1 MVDVRFNFFFFF
13 QAIQLM
19 EFVELNYLLGIGH
32 FTFYKNTIGPNV
44 ECVLDRY
51 IKDKLITVLPWTLDM
66 VSKQEIRTEGMFAAL
81 NDCLY
86 RNMYKSKYV
95 AFLDIDEIIVPKQN
109 DTLIQLIKYVIVQV

>member
-1 MVDVRFNFFFFF
+1 
-13 QAIQLM
+13 M
-19 EFVELNYLLGIGH
+19 EFVELNSLLGIGH

-44 ECVLDRY
+44 ECVLDNY
-51 IKDKLITVLPWTLDM
+51 QKDHLVSVLPWQLDM

-95 AFLDIDEIIVPKQN
+95 AFLDVDEIIVPRQN
-109 DTLIQLIKYVIVQV
+109 DTLLQLIKYVQC

>member
-1 MVDVRFNFFFFF
+1 
-13 QAIQLM
+13 M

-51 IKDKLITVLPWTLDM
+51 KKDNLVSILPWQLDM

-86 RNMYKSKYV
+86 RNMYKSKFV
-95 AFLDIDEIIVPKQN
+95 AFLDIDEIIVPRQN
-109 DTLIQLIKYVIVQV
+109 DTLIQLIKYVNYSILSF